1 MSTATLTSLLDYL
14 YGTLSSSNMRW
25 VGEHL
30 IEQTN
35 KQEKEQGY
43 DLTPFTMDE
52 INAMLDEAEADF
64 EAGRGIPHEQVMR
77 EMDEEIECWEQEK
90 KEMAE
95 AI

>member
-30 IEQTN
+30 IEQAN
-35 KQEKEQGY
+35 KREKEQGY

-52 INAMLDEAEADF
+52 IDAMLDEAEADF

-95 AI
+95 VI

>member
-30 IEQTN
+30 IEQAN
-35 KQEKEQGY
+35 KQEKEQEY

-52 INAMLDEAEADF
+52 IDAMLDEAESAF
-64 EAGRGIPHEQVMR
+64 EAGEYLTN
-77 EMDEEIECWEQEK
+77 DEVFHHRK
-90 KEMAE
+90 DTAR
-95 AI
+95 A